1 MVNGHCVV
9 VVFVVFTMI
18 ADVGL
23 AISGLAQR
31 SLQSKVRIVNGECS
45 FDYSNLKQGYLTL
58 KDGRCFKAACVPGEG
73 RAVFRYVRRCE
84 PRDYGRLCW
93 VSDGYLSPEDASTVA
108 DPYGKLTSPLQTGS
122 A

>member
-9 VVFVVFTMI
+9 VAFVVFTMI

-45 FDYSNLKQGYLTL
+45 FRYSNAKQGYLTL
-58 KDGRCFKAACVPGEG
+58 KDGRCFKATCVPGEG
-73 RAVFRYVRRCE
+73 RAVFRYVRQCE
-84 PRDYGRLCW
+84 PTDYGRYCW
-93 VSDGYLSPEDASTVA
+93 VLDGYLSPECCKQTVICE
-108 DPYGKLTSPLQTGS
+108 
-122 A
+122 